1 MKPAII
7 FDFDGTIADS
17 MWVILSIGEEL
28 LDVQVTPEQI
38 EEIRGL
44 SAGQII
50 KHFRIP
56 LIKVPKLLTHGRH
69 IMKDRLHEVNVFDGM
84 PALLDE
90 LHTGGYKLHI
100 MSSNSAANVRTFLR
114 EHGLAEYFSSIN
126 GSVGLLTKAP
136 ALKKLIRKHD
146 LSKDHVVYIGDE
158 ARDVEGAK
166 KAHIPII
173 SVGWGYN
180 SPALLKSLKPDFFVS
195 KPAEIAAAVKS
206 LEV

>member
-28 LDVQVTPEQI
+28 LDVQLTPEQT

-44 SAGQII
+44 SAGQIV
-50 KHFRIP
+50 KYFHIP
-56 LIKVPKLLTHGRH
+56 LIKVPKLLTRGRQ
-69 IMKDRLHEVNVFDGM
+69 IMRNRLHEVNVCNGM
-84 PALLDE
+84 PALLHE
-90 LHTGGYKLHI
+90 LHAEGYKLHI
-100 MSSNSAANVRTFLR
+100 MSSNSAANVRAFLR
-114 EHGLAEYFSSIN
+114 QHQLLDYFASIN

-136 ALKKLIRKHD
+136 ALKKLIRKHN
-146 LSKDHVVYIGDE
+146 LLRDHVVYIGDE

-166 KAHIPII
+166 KARIPII

-195 KPAEIAAAVKS
+195 KPAEIAVAVKS
-206 LEV
+206 LEA